1 MEDSVAQQ
9 PFRPVVELPAWK
21 SVTASVSA
29 IILGLLF
36 IVAGVWKITDPL
48 NAAARMMQ
56 ARLPADWALPAAI
69 GLGIAETAA
78 GVLLFV
84 PRFRRWGAYG
94 TAVLL
99 AVFMIY
105 IGANYAEL
113 RGEECSCF
121 PWIKRA
127 VGPGF
132 FLGDALMMVLA
143 IVAAVWSRPPE
154 GVRGALII
162 VASVCVFAGVSYGAI
177 VTRQHGLRAPHT
189 ITVDG
194 KPYSL
199 DLGRHLLYFFD
210 PECSHCFEAAKKLA
224 ALRWRDVRIIGVPT
238 AQPRFTQDF
247 LQDTGLRAG
256 VSFDLDLLRRTF
268 SFASAP
274 YAVALENGRQVE
286 ALHNFE
292 GAEPEA
298 TLRRIGFIE

>member
-84 PRFRRWGAYG
+84 PRFRRWGAYW

-113 RGEECSCF
+113 RGDECSCF